1 MIIRTIEALFTLK
14 TNTID
19 FRKATS
25 QVDRFAQN
33 ANNVLGAIAGHFVF
47 RAITGFVTESA
58 KAMSEV
64 GKSAGLLGLA
74 TNALQEMRYAAEK
87 SGVSID
93 TLDDSLKELQI
104 RAVDSLSGSG
114 EAFDAFNKLKV
125 NPKDALGRIREPLEL
140 LDEVADK
147 LRQLPTQSERIWVV
161 DSMFGD
167 QGAMMLK
174 MLKGGSQGL
183 REMRIEAR
191 SLGHVLSSE
200 AINKAERFNES
211 LRRMKAAFGG
221 LVNTL
226 INGIVPGLT
235 KAMEGWANLSIHM
248 QSSDTTSKL
257 LRLGVIA
264 LGEAL
269 VFLAIKAGLALVAIN
284 PLSAAAAA
292 GVVALTFAVE
302 DLWSAS
308 KGEPSFFKGLRDW
321 GKTFDAYLIEKMTE
335 FGQFLINAVP
345 NQIKITTGLW
355 RLEIE
360 MFFNWLGQKIG
371 QIGTYL
377 LGGLADKF
385 KTAHKQLTDLM
396 PDSFKIGL
404 AATMKIHDSSQINSR
419 MGGSISPHNRFSS
432 NHSVNVAV
440 NVKSGADPQQIGGE
454 VSKAVRKE
462 LERERFNAFMGVSQ
476 YAN

>member
-14 TNTID
+14 TNTVD

-25 QVDRFAQN
+25 EVDRFAQN
-33 ANNVLGAIAGHFVF
+33 ANNILGAIAGHFVF

-64 GKSAGLLGLA
+64 GKSAGLLDLA
-74 TNALQEMRYAAEK
+74 TSALQEMRYAAEK

-147 LRQLPTQSERIWVV
+147 LNQLPTQSERIWVV

-200 AINKAERFNES
+200 AIAKADKYSEA
-211 LRRMKAAFGG
+211 LKRMKAATGG
-221 LVNTL
+221 VFNTSIQVAL
-226 INGIVPGLT
+226 PGLT
-235 KAMEGWANLSIHM
+235 QAMEAVAQLSADM
-248 QSSDTTSKL
+248 QKSGATLKI
-257 LRLGVIA
+257 LRVALAGLGVAVGA
-264 LGEAL
+264 LA
-269 VFLAIKAGLALVAIN
+269 VKAVLALSALN
-284 PLSAAAAA
+284 PVTASIGL
-292 GVVALTFAVE
+292 GLVGFAFIVE
-302 DLWSAS
+302 DLWSAFNGGDS
-308 KGEPSFFKGLRDW
+308 VFKSVQQKARAFFEPMEVWLMDLPRKLLAMLAELSQKVPGLIANMLPD
-321 GKTFDAYLIEKMTE
+321 
-335 FGQFLINAVP
+335 FLKDGFSASIKNA
-345 NQIKITTGLW
+345 
-355 RLEIE
+355 R
-360 MFFNWLGQKIG
+360 
-371 QIGTYL
+371 
-377 LGGLADKF
+377 
-385 KTAHKQLTDLM
+385 
-396 PDSFKIGL
+396 
-404 AATMKIHDSSQINSR
+404 
-419 MGGSISPHNRFSS
+419 
-432 NHSVNVAV
+432 
-440 NVKSGADPQQIGGE
+440 
-454 VSKAVRKE
+454 
-462 LERERFNAFMGVSQ
+462 
-476 YAN
+476 